1 MGYIDMHCDTLS
13 VALAQRKDTIY
24 ELCGA
29 MLDVKRLKVAGN
41 RAQFFAM
48 FLPQEISPSWFGL
61 EELLDGNTLMERMY
75 EVYCNTMAEHTGEIA
90 PVTSLKDYRTN
101 VGKGKI
107 SAFLTIENGY
117 LIDNQLEN
125 VKRFFDM
132 GVRLITLTW
141 NHENCLGMCHSAN
154 PTLMQQGLTPF
165 GKEVI
170 SYMNELGM
178 LVDVSHLSDGG
189 FYDVADCS
197 RKPFVASHSNCRSI
211 CSATRNLTDDMI
223 RVLAGKGGVAGL
235 NFAPDFVNPDV
246 HDTNTTVEGLCAHVD
261 YLFQVGGEDCVAIGS
276 DFDGVE
282 GSFEI
287 DECSKM
293 PLLFDALQKRG
304 YSGRLMDKFM
314 FQNVERVLADV
325 LN

>member
-13 VALAQRKDTIY
+13 VALAQKKDTIY
-24 ELCGA
+24 ELSGA
-29 MLDVKRLKVAGN
+29 MLDVKRLKAAGN

-61 EELLDGNTLMERMY
+61 KELLDGNTLMEKMY
-75 EVYCNTMAEHTGEIA
+75 EAYCNTMAEHGDEIA
-90 PVTSLKDYRTN
+90 PVRNWEDYRTN

-107 SAFLTIENGY
+107 SAFLTMENGY

-197 RKPFVASHSNCRSI
+197 KKPFVASHSNCRSL
-211 CSATRNLTDDMI
+211 CSATRNLTDGMI
-223 RVLAGKGGVAGL
+223 RVLAKKGGVAGL
-235 NFAPDFVNPDV
+235 NFAPAFVNPDV
-246 HDTNTTVEGLCAHVD
+246 RDSYTTVERLCAHVD
-261 YLFQVGGEDCVAIGS
+261 HLFQVGGEDCVGIGT
-276 DFDGVE
+276 DFDGIE

-293 PLLFDALQKRG
+293 PFLFYALQKRG
-304 YSGRLMDKFM
+304 YSGRMLEKFM
-314 FQNVERVLADV
+314 FRNVERVLSDV
-325 LN
+325 LI